1 MDKFYASDMVNALRD
16 IADNTSYL
24 GEISDM
30 IDKLCDNI
38 NDLNVSLEY
47 INDRIGDLNEK
58 LHI

>member
-1 MDKFYASDMVNALRD
+1 MDKFYASDMANALRD

-47 INDRIGDLNEK
+47 INDRLGDLNDNRP
-58 LHI
+58 H

>member
-1 MDKFYASDMVNALRD
+1 MDNFYASDMVNALRD

-38 NDLNVSLEY
+38 NNLNVSLEY
-47 INDRIGDLNEK
+47 INDRLGDLNETK
-58 LHI
+58 K

>member
-16 IADNTSYL
+16 IAVNTSYL
-24 GEISDM
+24 GEISDI

-47 INDRIGDLNEK
+47 INDRLGDLNEYK
-58 LHI
+58 R